1 MDRAKTLALNGLFSP
16 KEEDLQRA
24 CRSSAARAQANGDSP
39 ECATAPSPAQPAR
52 AMLQAGQRI
61 RRARQMRRLSATGRA
76 ARANEALAR
85 ILPVQMHPVREWL
98 QQAAERTSVTDHHHP
113 KDKQV

>member
-1 MDRAKTLALNGLFSP
+1 MNRRLAPARPVEKRRRAEMDRAKTLALNGLFSP

-24 CRSSAARAQANGDSP
+24 CRSSARGAQANGNSP

-85 ILPVQMHPVREWL
+85 ILPVQMRPV
-98 QQAAERTSVTDHHHP
+98 SDS
-113 KDKQV
+113 